1 MRCYFFI
8 LVGAVLFSSCSDDPK
23 PQPQLSM
30 AEMQE
35 ALLDANINAAKLE
48 SEQIDDY
55 VKKLN
60 LNVIRTG
67 TGLRYVIYKEGE
79 GIAVPEESA
88 KVAINY
94 SITLLDGT
102 SCYSTEGKPEEL
114 IIGKSYAESGL
125 QESLTYMR
133 EGDKATVIIPSHLA
147 HGLAGDLNKIPIRAT
162 IVYDVEVVKV
172 K

>member
-1 MRCYFFI
+1 MKYFFYI
-8 LVGAVLFSSCSDDPK
+8 LVLTVLFFGCSDDPK

-30 AEMQE
+30 AEIQE

-48 SEQIDDY
+48 SEQIDSY
-55 VKKLN
+55 VKEKE
-60 LNVIRTG
+60 LNVIKTG
-67 TGLRYVIYKEGE
+67 TGLRYVIYKKGE
-79 GIAVPEESA
+79 GIVVPEGNS
-88 KVAINY
+88 KVAISY

-102 SCYSTEGKPEEL
+102 ACYSTEGNPEEL

-125 QESLTYMR
+125 QEALTYMK

-147 HGLAGDLNKIPIRAT
+147 HGLAGDLKKIPIRAT